1 MDLEDLKKSVSQ
13 MSDEEILK
21 LLQDMRGN
29 RRAAPAKRQANKQA
43 AAIDKKLEKI
53 EKKASA
59 LTIEEI
65 NELLSALKEESDGP
79 SS

>member
-29 RRAAPAKRQANKQA
+29 RRAAPAKRQARKQE
-43 AAIDKKLEKI
+43 AAIEKKLEKV

-59 LTIEEI
+59 LSIDEI
-65 NELLSALKEESDGP
+65 NELLTMLKEETNGT